1 MKSRH
6 GLISTGVALV
16 VLTGCAAAPTPL
28 VNAKQ
33 ADAAYV
39 RGDFRSALR
48 GYEAWP
54 GGNGDPHIQTKIGNC
69 AALLGQPELAERAYQ
84 RALTLDPDLPEVRYN
99 LAVLYM
105 KRAQSQLIAALP
117 QSGRLPVLQQRI
129 RALMTQLAQAT
140 LPPSESA
147 SSPTAHENP
156 RP

>member
-1 MKSRH
+1 MTSRYR
-6 GLISTGVALV
+6 LIPIAAVLV
-16 VLTGCAAAPTPL
+16 VLTGCAATPAPIP
-28 VNAKQ
+28 NAKQ

-54 GGNGDPHIQTKIGNC
+54 GGNDDPHIQTKIGNC
-69 AALLGQPELAERAYQ
+69 AALLGQPELAERAYR
-84 RALTLDPDLPEVRYN
+84 RALRLDPDLPEVRYN

-117 QSGRLPVLQQRI
+117 QSGRLPMLQQRI
-129 RALMTQLAQAT
+129 QALMTQIAPT
-140 LPPSESA
+140 TSPPVESA
-147 SSPTAHENP
+147 SSPTISGNP